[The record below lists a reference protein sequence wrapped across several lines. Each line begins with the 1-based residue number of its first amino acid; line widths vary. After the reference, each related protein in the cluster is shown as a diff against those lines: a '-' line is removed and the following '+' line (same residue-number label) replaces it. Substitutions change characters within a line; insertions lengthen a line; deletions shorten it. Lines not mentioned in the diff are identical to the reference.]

1 MSTTDDTSNP
11 EATAAALDHLANTCA
26 AIIHA
31 WRRFGAAHAAVPTET
46 SRIAAD
52 VRQFEKFNGT
62 IPKNVGYAPG
72 QFAGLYVDAIAQ
84 HVEAFEALIRTRRLT
99 VAPWPIVRAALE
111 VAGRVAWLLEPDL
124 GERSGERRVA
134 RFYLE
139 SISSLQRDRYTV
151 GKYDR
156 ARAKR
161 VKRNRDAQIAEATAV
176 YGDLNL
182 DLSKIE
188 NIESWTIH
196 DEPYLG
202 LGAAVQRFTDL
213 CFTEASGLYDHLS
226 DYSHPSLL
234 ATTRQTTSGEGDG
247 VTSRTWTVDV
257 TTIEHQT
264 RLTCL
269 ILYKAAHLIADY
281 YDTDAALLERWA
293 DFATPAWFNTATE

>member
-1 MSTTDDTSNP
+1 MANDPANAASRVSTSNRSLPSNATDTPSASTIAPRPNGSRGTGTP
-11 EATAAALDHLANTCA
+11 E
-26 AIIHA
+26 
-31 WRRFGAAHAAVPTET
+31 
-46 SRIAAD
+46 
-52 VRQFEKFNGT
+52 
-62 IPKNVGYAPG
+62 
-72 QFAGLYVDAIAQ
+72 
-84 HVEAFEALIRTRRLT
+84 
-99 VAPWPIVRAALE
+99 
-111 VAGRVAWLLEPDL
+111 
-124 GERSGERRVA
+124 
-134 RFYLE
+134 
-139 SISSLQRDRYTV
+139 
-151 GKYDR
+151 
-156 ARAKR
+156 
-161 VKRNRDAQIAEATAV
+161 IAEATAV

-188 NIESWTIH
+188 NIETWTIH

-281 YDTDAALLERWA
+281 YDTDAAQLERWA
-293 DFATPAWFNTATE
+293 DFAPPAWFNTATE